1 MIRIT
6 LRGLLTRKLR
16 SSLTAIAI
24 VLGVAMIAGTY
35 VLTDTMN
42 GSFDNLYK
50 EIYKGTDAYITGK
63 SVVKNQFSGMSIT
76 PSFSQSMLASV
87 KAVKDVKAASGGV
100 GSESCSI
107 VGKNGKVISTGGAPN
122 LGFSV
127 DPSVPALNVV
137 SLVSGSWPKN
147 GEVVID
153 QTAAD
158 KGGYKTGDMVGILA
172 NGPVREMRLSG
183 IVKFGSSNGILGATL
198 AGFNLATAQ
207 QLFDRQGKL
216 DSIQAVAKAGVSP
229 DRLVKE
235 LRSALPKNVTIRTG
249 QQEVSKATADTSKQI
264 SAFQYIL
271 LAFAGIALFVGS
283 FVIIN
288 TLSIT
293 VAQRTREFATLRTL
307 GGSRF
312 QIMGSILIEAAIV
325 GVLASITG
333 LLLGLGL
340 AVGLMRLFQSLG
352 LELPKNA
359 MVVEP
364 RTVIVSLGVGI
375 VVTLLASARPAL
387 RATRVPPIAAVREGA
402 ALPPSR
408 FHRFRTPGSL
418 ALTALGF
425 VLLMFGLFGN
435 GLTTKEI
442 LLTLGGGAVF
452 IFVGVSLVIARVVKP
467 TARVVSPVG
476 AVAVVALSTLVWP
489 LSLVLWLI
497 SRAIGRKRE
506 FPDFWPFVFLL
517 WLVRLAR
524 GRAPRFSGLVPDL
537 AMNRLALENSGR
549 NPERTAS
556 SAAAL
561 MIGLALVTLVAVLA
575 ASLIGSFKGAVD
587 AIFTGNYALTPVN
600 ANSITGIPVASAT
613 AAAKVPGVEAISSVR
628 AGFGLVYGKSTMVT
642 AIDGQPSQLFR
653 LKWKNGSERT
663 LDSLGANGAIVPD
676 AFAKSHHLQLHSPLT
691 VVAPTGKTLNL
702 SVSGIFEPPTGGS
715 AFGDVTFSARTFDAN
730 FQNPTN
736 MYTLLK
742 MKGGATEANSKAL
755 EKALVGFPNAQ
766 AQTRKQFVDSQ
777 IAQLNPILMVL
788 YVLLAFSVLI
798 SVVGIIV
805 MLVLTVYE
813 RTRELGMLRAIG
825 ITQRQTRR
833 MIRHE
838 AVITAL
844 IGGALGIGLG
854 LVFGVLLVNRMP
866 LMSFYLPGGQL
877 IVFGIAAVIIGI
889 VAAIFPAR
897 RAARL
902 NVLEALQYE

>member
-24 VLGVAMIAGTY
+24 VLGVAMISGTY
-35 VLTDTMN
+35 VLTDTIN
-42 GSFDNLYK
+42 GSFSSLYK
-50 EIYKGTDAYITGK
+50 EIYKGTDAYITGR
-63 SVVKNQFSGMSIT
+63 SAVQNNMSGMSIT
-76 PSFSQSMLASV
+76 PSFPQSVLARVSSV
-87 KAVKDVKAASGGV
+87 SDVKAAV
-100 GSESCSI
+100 GSVGSASCSI

-122 LGFSV
+122 LGFSI
-127 DPSVPALNVV
+127 DPAVSQLNTLT
-137 SLVSGSWPKN
+137 LVSGSWPKA

-153 QTAAD
+153 QAAAD
-158 KGGYKTGDMVGILA
+158 KAGYKAGDIIGILT
-172 NGPVREMRLSG
+172 NGPVRKMRLSG

-198 AGFNLATAQ
+198 AGFDLGTAQ
-207 QLFDRQGKL
+207 RLFDRQGKL
-216 DSIQAVAKAGVSP
+216 DSIQAIAKPGVSP
-229 DRLVKE
+229 ARLVTE
-235 LRSALPKNVTIRTG
+235 LRSALPKSVTVRTG
-249 QQEVSKATADTSKQI
+249 AQEASKASSDTSKQI
-264 SAFQYIL
+264 SAFQYFL

-307 GGSRF
+307 GGSRV
-312 QIMGSILIEAAIV
+312 QVMLSILTEAAIV
-325 GVLASITG
+325 GVVASITG
-333 LLLGLGL
+333 LLLGFGL
-340 AVGLMRLFQSLG
+340 AIGLMRLFRSLG

-359 MVVEP
+359 IVIET
-364 RTVIVSLGVGI
+364 RTVVVSLAVGI
-375 VVTLLASARPAL
+375 IVTLIASARPAL

-402 ALPPSR
+402 MLPPSR
-408 FHRFRTPGSL
+408 FRRFRTPGSL

-425 VLLMFGLFGN
+425 FLLMVGLFGH
-435 GLTTKEI
+435 GLTTQEI

-452 IFVGVSLVIARVVKP
+452 IFIGVSLVIARVVKP
-467 TARVVSPVG
+467 VARAVSPLG
-476 AVAVVALSTLVWP
+476 TLAVTLLSIVVWP
-489 LSLVLWLI
+489 LSFLSWLVKLALRRR
-497 SRAIGRKRE
+497 SE
-506 FPDFWPFVFLL
+506 FPGV
-517 WLVRLAR
+517 
-524 GRAPRFSGLVPDL
+524 VPDRV
-537 AMNRLALENSGR
+537 MNHLALENSGR
-549 NPERTAS
+549 SPERTAS

-587 AIFTGNYALTPVN
+587 AIFTGSYAITPVN
-600 ANSITGIPVASAT
+600 QSSTTGIPVAASDAV
-613 AAAKVPGVEAISSVR
+613 AKVPGVEAISSVR
-628 AGFGLVYGKSTMVT
+628 AGFALVYGKSAMVT
-642 AIDGQPSQLFR
+642 ALDGQPAQVFR
-653 LKWKNGSERT
+653 LKWKTGSEIT
-663 LDSLGANGAIVPD
+663 LDSLGATGAIVSD
-676 AFAKSHHLQLHSPLT
+676 AFAKSHHLKLGSPVGIVT
-691 VVAPTGKTLNL
+691 PAYKPIKL
-702 SVSGIFEPPTGGS
+702 SVAGIFKPPTGGS
-715 AFGDVTFSARTFDAN
+715 PFGDVTFSARTFDAN
-730 FQNPTN
+730 FQDPSN

-742 MKGGATEANSKAL
+742 MTGGATPANSKAL
-755 EKALVGFPNAQ
+755 EKALAGFPNAQ
-766 AQTRKQFVDSQ
+766 AQTRQQFVDSQ

-825 ITQRQTRR
+825 VTQRQTRR

-854 LVFGVLLVNRMP
+854 LVFGVLLVSRMP
-866 LMSFYLPGGQL
+866 YVSFSLPTGQL
-877 IVFGIAAVIIGI
+877 ILCGIAAVIIGI

-897 RAARL
+897 RAAKL

>member
-6 LRGLLTRKLR
+6 LRGLFTRKLR

-24 VLGVAMIAGTY
+24 VLGVAMISGTY

-50 EIYKGTDAYITGK
+50 EIYKGTDAYITGR
-63 SVVKNQFSGMSIT
+63 SIVKNDYSGMNIT
-76 PSFSQSMLASV
+76 PSFPQSLLGRVNSIR
-87 KAVKDVKAASGGV
+87 DVKAAIGSV
-100 GSESCSI
+100 GSGFCSI

-122 LGFSV
+122 LGFSI
-127 DPSVPALNVV
+127 DPSVPQLNTL
-137 SLVSGSWPKN
+137 SLVSGSWPKAD
-147 GEVVID
+147 EVVID
-153 QTAAD
+153 QSAAD
-158 KGGYKTGDMVGILA
+158 KGGYKAGDMIGILS
-172 NGPVREMRLSG
+172 NGPVRKIRLSG

-198 AGFNLATAQ
+198 AGFDLATAQ

-216 DSIQAVAKAGVSP
+216 DSIQAVAKPGVSP
-229 DRLVKE
+229 ELLVKE
-235 LRSALPKNVTIRTG
+235 LRGALPKSVTIRTG
-249 QQEVSKATADTSKQI
+249 EQEVSKASADTSKQI
-264 SAFQYIL
+264 SAFQYVL

-312 QIMGSILIEAAIV
+312 QVMGSILTEAAIV
-325 GVLASITG
+325 GVLASISG
-333 LLLGLGL
+333 LLLGFGL
-340 AVGLMRLFQSLG
+340 AIGLMRLFQSLG

-359 MVVEP
+359 MVIEP
-364 RTVIVSLGVGI
+364 RTVIVSLAVGI
-375 VVTLLASARPAL
+375 IVTLVASARPAL

-402 ALPPSR
+402 VLPPSR

-425 VLLMFGLFGN
+425 VLLMLGLFAH

-452 IFVGVSLVIARVVKP
+452 IFIGVSLVIARVVKP
-467 TARVVSPVG
+467 TAIAVSPIG
-476 AVAVVALSTLVWP
+476 TAAVVLLSILVWP
-489 LSLVLWLI
+489 FSFLLWLI
-497 SRAIGRKRE
+497 SRAFGRRRE
-506 FPDFWPFVFLL
+506 VPDFWPVVFLL
-517 WLVRLAR
+517 WLIKLVR
-524 GRAPRFSGLVPDL
+524 GRKPRFSSLVPDR

-549 NPERTAS
+549 NPDRTAS

-561 MIGLALVTLVAVLA
+561 MIGLALVTLVSVLA

-587 AIFTGNYALTPVN
+587 SIFTGNYALTPVN
-600 ANSITGIPVASAT
+600 ANSTTGIPVASAK

-628 AGFGLVYGKSTMVT
+628 AGFGLVYGKSAMVT
-642 AIDGQPSQLFR
+642 AVDGQPSQVFR
-653 LKWKNGSERT
+653 LKWKTGSEST
-663 LDSLGANGAIVPD
+663 LDSLGATGAVVSD
-676 AFAKSHHLQLHSPLT
+676 SFAKSHHLNVRSALKIFTPAGKSLDLN
-691 VVAPTGKTLNL
+691 VA
-702 SVSGIFEPPTGGS
+702 GIFKPPTGGS
-715 AFGDVTFSARTFDAN
+715 PFGDVTFSASTFDAN
-730 FQNPTN
+730 FQDPSN

-755 EKALVGFPNAQ
+755 DKALAGFPNAQ
-766 AQTRKQFVDSQ
+766 AQTRKEFVDSQ

-798 SVVGIIV
+798 SVVGIVV

-866 LMSFYLPGGQL
+866 YVTFSLPVGQL
-877 IVFGIAAVIIGI
+877 ILCGIAAVVIGI
-889 VAAIFPAR
+889 IAAIFPAR

>member
-24 VLGVAMIAGTY
+24 VLGVAMISGTY
-35 VLTDTMN
+35 VLTDTIN
-42 GSFDNLYK
+42 GSFSSLYK
-50 EIYKGTDAYITGK
+50 EIYKSTDAYVTGR
-63 SVVKNQFSGMSIT
+63 SVVKNNMSGMNIT
-76 PSFSQSMLASV
+76 PSFPQALLGRVSSV
-87 KAVKDVKAASGGV
+87 GDVKAAVGSV

-122 LGFSV
+122 LGFSI
-127 DPSVPALNVV
+127 DPSVSQLN
-137 SLVSGSWPKN
+137 SLTLVSGSWPKA

-158 KGGYKTGDMVGILA
+158 KGGYKAGAVIGILS
-172 NGPVREMRLSG
+172 NGPVRKMRLSG
-183 IVKFGSSNGILGATL
+183 IVKFGTSNGILGATL
-198 AGFNLATAQ
+198 AGFDLATAQ
-207 QLFDRQGKL
+207 RLFDRQGLL
-216 DSIQAVAKAGVSP
+216 DNIQAIAKPGVSP
-229 DRLVKE
+229 ARLVTE
-235 LRSALPKNVTIRTG
+235 LRSALPKSVTVRTG
-249 QQEVSKATADTSKQI
+249 AQEASKASSDTSKQI
-264 SAFQYIL
+264 SAFQYFL

-307 GGSRF
+307 GGSRV
-312 QIMGSILIEAAIV
+312 QVMLSILTEAAIV
-325 GVLASITG
+325 GVVASITG
-333 LLLGLGL
+333 LLFGFGL
-340 AVGLMRLFQSLG
+340 AIGLMRLFRSLG

-359 MVVEP
+359 MVIET
-364 RTVIVSLGVGI
+364 RTVVVSLAVGI
-375 VVTLLASARPAL
+375 IVTLIASARPAL

-402 ALPPSR
+402 VLPPSR
-408 FHRFRTPGSL
+408 FRRFRTPGSL
-418 ALTALGF
+418 MLAALGF
-425 VLLMFGLFGN
+425 SLLMLGLFGH
-435 GLTTKEI
+435 GLTTQQI

-452 IFVGVSLVIARVVKP
+452 IFIGVSLVIARVVKP
-467 TARVVSPVG
+467 VARAVSPLG
-476 AVAVVALSTLVWP
+476 TFAVMLLSIVVWP
-489 LSLVLWLI
+489 LSLLSWLVK
-497 SRAIGRKRE
+497 SALRRRPE
-506 FPDFWPFVFLL
+506 FPTV
-517 WLVRLAR
+517 
-524 GRAPRFSGLVPDL
+524 APDRV
-537 AMNRLALENSGR
+537 MNHLALENSGR
-549 NPERTAS
+549 SPERTAS

-587 AIFTGNYALTPVN
+587 AIFTGSYAITPVN
-600 ANSITGIPVASAT
+600 QSSVTGTPVAASNAV
-613 AAAKVPGVEAISSVR
+613 AKVPGVEAISSVR
-628 AGFGLVYGKSTMVT
+628 AGFGLVYGKSDMVN
-642 AIDGQPSQLFR
+642 AVDGQPSQVFR
-653 LKWKNGSERT
+653 LDWKVGSEKT
-663 LDSLGANGAIVPD
+663 LDSLGSNGAIVPER
-676 AFAKSHHLQLHSPLT
+676 FADKHHLRLNSPLT
-691 VVAPTGKTLNL
+691 VVTPSGKTLDL
-702 SVSGIFEPPTGGS
+702 SVTGIFKPPTGGS
-715 AFGDVTFSARTFDAN
+715 AFGDVTFSAHTFDAN
-730 FQNPTN
+730 FQDPSN

-742 MKGGATEANSKAL
+742 MKGGATTANSAAL
-755 EKALVGFPNAQ
+755 ERALAGFPNAE

-825 ITQRQTRR
+825 VTQRQTRR

-844 IGGALGIGLG
+844 IGGALGIALG
-854 LVFGVLLVNRMP
+854 LVFGVLLVTRMP
-866 LMSFYLPGGQL
+866 YVSFSLPTGQL
-877 IVFGIAAVIIGI
+877 ILCGIAAVIIGI

>member
-24 VLGVAMIAGTY
+24 VLGVAMISGTY
-35 VLTDTMN
+35 VLTDTIN
-42 GSFDNLYK
+42 GSFSSLYK
-50 EIYKGTDAYITGK
+50 EIYKGTDAYVTGR
-63 SVVKNQFSGMSIT
+63 SVVKNNMSGMDIA
-76 PSFSQSMLASV
+76 PSFQQSLVGRVSSV
-87 KAVKDVKAASGGV
+87 RDVKVAV
-100 GSESCSI
+100 GSVGSASCSI

-122 LGFSV
+122 LGFSI
-127 DPSVPALNVV
+127 DPSVSQLNTL
-137 SLVSGSWPKN
+137 SLVSGSWPKA

-153 QTAAD
+153 QSAAD
-158 KGGYKTGDMVGILA
+158 KGGYKAGDIVGILT
-172 NGPVREMRLSG
+172 NGPVRKVRLSG

-198 AGFNLATAQ
+198 AGFDLATAQ
-207 QLFDRQGKL
+207 RLFDRQGKL
-216 DSIQAVAKAGVSP
+216 DSIQAIAKLGVSP
-229 DRLVKE
+229 ARLVKE
-235 LRSALPKNVTIRTG
+235 LRSALPKSVTVRTG
-249 QQEVSKATADTSKQI
+249 AQEASKATADTSKQI
-264 SAFQYIL
+264 SAFQYFL

-307 GGSRF
+307 GGSRA
-312 QIMGSILIEAAIV
+312 QVMVSILTEAAIV
-325 GVLASITG
+325 GVVASITG
-333 LLLGLGL
+333 LLLGFGL
-340 AVGLMRLFQSLG
+340 AIGLMRLFQSLG

-359 MVVEP
+359 MVIEP
-364 RTVIVSLGVGI
+364 RTVIVSLAVGI
-375 VVTLLASARPAL
+375 IVTLIASARPAL

-402 ALPPSR
+402 VLPPSR

-425 VLLMFGLFGN
+425 LLLMLGLFAH

-452 IFVGVSLVIARVVKP
+452 IFIGVSLVIARVVKP
-467 TARVVSPVG
+467 IARAVSPLG
-476 AVAVVALSTLVWP
+476 TLAVTLLSVVVWP
-489 LSLVLWLI
+489 LSVLSWLVKLALL
-497 SRAIGRKRE
+497 RRPE
-506 FPDFWPFVFLL
+506 FPGVI
-517 WLVRLAR
+517 
-524 GRAPRFSGLVPDL
+524 PDRV
-537 AMNRLALENSGR
+537 MNHLALQNSGR

-561 MIGLALVTLVAVLA
+561 MIGLALVTLVSVLA

-587 AIFTGNYALTPVN
+587 AIFTGSYAITPVN
-600 ANSITGIPVASAT
+600 QSSVTGMPVAVSNAV
-613 AAAKVPGVEAISSVR
+613 AKVPGVEAISSVR
-628 AGFGLVYGKSTMVT
+628 AGFGLVYGKSDMVN
-642 AIDGQPSQLFR
+642 AVDGQPSQVFR
-653 LKWKNGSERT
+653 LDWKVGSEKT
-663 LDSLGANGAIVPD
+663 LDSLGSNGAIVPER
-676 AFAKSHHLQLHSPLT
+676 FADKHHLRLNSPLT
-691 VVAPTGKTLNL
+691 VVTPSGKTLDL
-702 SVSGIFEPPTGGS
+702 SVKGIFKPPTGGS

-730 FQNPTN
+730 FQDPSS

-742 MKGGATEANSKAL
+742 MKGGATAANSTALDKAL
-755 EKALVGFPNAQ
+755 AGFPNAQ
-766 AQTRKQFVDSQ
+766 AQTRQQFVNSQ

-825 ITQRQTRR
+825 VTQRQTRR

-854 LVFGVLLVNRMP
+854 LVFGVLLVSRMP
-866 LMSFYLPGGQL
+866 YVSFSLPTGQL
-877 IVFGIAAVIIGI
+877 ILCGIAAVIIGI